1 MTERSSAR
9 SDAAAE
15 TAAAVA
21 ASRSTK
27 FVVAFNRDRDFYQV
41 PLALHEAGMLSSLV
55 TDFYFPHD
63 RPLLRRLP
71 GLASLRHRSLPALPS
86 AKVHGSWAAL
96 LPQASAML
104 VRRDPLPLFD
114 RVDRALSLAALHHAE
129 REEAHLFLYSG
140 YAYHAFAS
148 ARSRGMLKG
157 LFVFHPHAQ
166 LIRRVLTEDVAR
178 FPECRQSYAAEY
190 ETAER
195 GAGAAARRDE
205 WAHADFIACASSFT
219 ARSLQE
225 AGCDATKPVAIVPY
239 GSDLAA
245 APFAARAANDK
256 TQFIFIGQGVQ
267 RKGLH
272 HLLRAWARLR
282 LRNAELT
289 IVTPWIDPGIAALA
303 DASVRLLPR
312 LPRGDMLALLNA
324 SDVFVMPSL
333 IEGFGLVYLE
343 ALAAGCHCIGTWN
356 TGLPDLRQ
364 HYPKD
369 ANALSLVEAGAI
381 EELAEA
387 MQRAHTLVRT
397 GAIDRRRVRDLTGEA
412 SWGTFRAG
420 IAACARDHLAPS
432 AGRPADPPSL
442 RVRA

>member
-1 MTERSSAR
+1 MTELIAAR
-9 SDAAAE
+9 KDPAAQVSVLP
-15 TAAAVA
+15 TA
-21 ASRSTK
+21 STT

-71 GLASLRHRSLPALPS
+71 GLASLHHRCAPGLPS

-96 LPQASAML
+96 LAQAAAKAM
-104 VRRDPLPLFD
+104 RHDPLALFD
-114 RVDRALSLAALHHAE
+114 RVDRTLALAALHHAE
-129 REEAHLFLYSG
+129 REGAHLFLYSG
-140 YAYHAFAS
+140 YAYHAFVS
-148 ARSRGMLKG
+148 ERSRSMLKG

-166 LIRRVLTEDVAR
+166 LIRRILAEDVAR
-178 FPECRQSYAAEY
+178 YPECRQSYSAEY
-190 ETAER
+190 ETEER
-195 GAGAAARRDE
+195 GAASEAREQE

-225 AGCDATKPVAIVPY
+225 AGYDSTKPVTIIPY
-239 GSDLAA
+239 GSDVEAV
-245 APFAARAANDK
+245 PFAVRAANDK

-272 HLLRAWARLR
+272 HLLRAWARLQ

-289 IVTPWIDPGIAALA
+289 IVAPKIDPGILALA
-303 DASVRLLPR
+303 DAAVRVLPR
-312 LPRGDMLALLNA
+312 LPRAHLLDLLNA

-356 TGLPDLRQ
+356 TGLPDLRR

-369 ANALSLVEAGAI
+369 ANALSLIEAGAI
-381 EELAEA
+381 DELVEA

-397 GAIDRRRVRDLTGEA
+397 GAIDRRRVRDFTGAA
-412 SWGTFRAG
+412 SWGAFREG
-420 IAACARDHLAPS
+420 IATCVRHQLAPN
-432 AGRPADPPSL
+432 GERPVERHSFQ
-442 RVRA
+442 VRA